1 MCFSQETIIYIIY
14 IYIDCGI
21 TVADSQVANCHGEV
35 VNSLGEK
42 STGMGTCDMMG
53 FRDNTTLQ

>member
-1 MCFSQETIIYIIY
+1 MESLLLIVRFQAVM
-14 IYIDCGI
+14 GK
-21 TVADSQVANCHGEV
+21 VM
-35 VNSLGEK
+35 NSLGEK